1 MNLDNMTTENL
12 NSLCCDIRK
21 EIIDVILKNG
31 GHLASNLGVVELTVA
46 LKKIFSRENDKILFD
61 VGHQAYVYK
70 ILTGREKEFST
81 IRTYKGLGPFLDP
94 KESCADHFIT
104 GHAGSAL
111 SAGCGIAFAEPESRV
126 IVVVG
131 DASIANGHSLEALNN
146 MGNLKNMVVV
156 LNDNDMSIGKSVGCL
171 SNFFSRMISSKAYM
185 AVKKDFKKMIDRG
198 NFGRKVKD
206 TLGRAEHSIKNFF
219 LPMSVSENL
228 GFKYFGVVDGHNLE
242 ELLSAFEKARDEEG
256 PILIHVRTKKG
267 KGYQPAEEDKEK
279 FHGVSPYNP
288 FKKTEQKTYSDIFGE
303 KLTELGEKDKDIF
316 VISAGMVKGTGL
328 KEFFEKYPERS
339 IDVGIA
345 EGHGVTFAAGLA
357 SAGKKPYFAIY
368 STFLS
373 RGVGQLIHDVSLQNL
388 PVRFMIDRAGIVG
401 EDGKT
406 HQGIYDVAFLISIP
420 NFTVL
425 APTTKKELEEILEFS
440 AEYDK
445 PLAVRYSKEEGFD
458 IEGDT
463 PFELGKWKEIIKS
476 ENQKNLY
483 IATGSMLKEILHVK
497 EELKAKNIDGTIV
510 SAASIKPM
518 DTEYIDK
525 NFEKYDNIIVLEENY
540 IVNSF
545 GSEILDYVNSSKIN
559 KKIIKIGIEKGAVPH
574 GKRGILL
581 EEYGLRGQKLVEK
594 LVERIEGKF
603 NGES

>member
-12 NSLCCDIRK
+12 NELCSSIRGK
-21 EIIDVILKNG
+21 IIDVVLKNG

-46 LKKIFSRENDKILFD
+46 LKKIFNSENDKILFD

-70 ILTGREKEFST
+70 ILTGRDENFST
-81 IRTYKGLGPFLDP
+81 IRTYKGIGPFLDP
-94 KESCADHFIT
+94 KESSADWFIS

-111 SAGCGIAFAEPESRV
+111 SAGCGIAFAEPDTRV

-146 MGNLKNMVVV
+146 MGNLKNVIVV
-156 LNDNDMSIGKSVGCL
+156 LNDNDMSIGKSVGSLANC
-171 SNFFSRMISSKAYM
+171 FSRMISSKVYM
-185 AVKKDFKKMIDRG
+185 AVKKDFKNMINRG
-198 NFGRKVKD
+198 SIGRKVKD

-228 GFKYFGVVDGHNLE
+228 GFKYFCLVDGHNME
-242 ELLSAFEKARDEEG
+242 ELLSVFEKAKEEEG
-256 PILIHVRTKKG
+256 PVFVHVRTKKG
-267 KGYQPAEEDKEK
+267 KGYKPAEEDKEK

-288 FKKTEQKTYSDIFGE
+288 FKVEGQKIYSDIFGE
-303 KLTELGEKDKDIF
+303 KLVSLAEKDKDICA
-316 VISAGMVKGTGL
+316 ISAGMVKGTGL

-345 EGHGVTFAAGLA
+345 EGHGVTFAGGLA
-357 SAGKKPYFAIY
+357 VSGKKPYYAVY

-373 RGVGQLIHDVSLQNL
+373 RGIGQLIHDISLQKL
-388 PVRFMIDRAGIVG
+388 PVRFMIDRAGIAG

-406 HQGIYDVAFLISIP
+406 HHGIYDVPFLLSIP
-420 NFTVL
+420 NFTIL

-440 AEYDK
+440 TEYNM

-458 IEGDT
+458 IEGDK
-463 PFELGKWKEIIKS
+463 PFVLGKWKVL
-476 ENQKNLY
+476 ENSGQKNLY
-483 IATGSMLKEILHVK
+483 IAAGSMLKEILNIKDILK
-497 EELKAKNIDGTIV
+497 EKGLGGTIV

-518 DTEYIDK
+518 DTEFINK
-525 NFEKYDNIIVLEENY
+525 NFEKYDNIVVLEENY
-540 IVNSF
+540 IVNGF
-545 GSEILDYVNSSKIN
+545 GSSIIDYINSSRIN
-559 KKIIKIGIEKGAVPH
+559 KKIIKIGIETGAVPH

-581 EEYGLRGQKLVEK
+581 EEYGLRGKK
-594 LVERIEGKF
+594 LVERIEGRI

>member
-1 MNLDNMTTENL
+1 MNLDEMTTENL
-12 NSLCCDIRK
+12 NELCSNIRK
-21 EIIDVILKNG
+21 EIIEVVLKNG

-46 LKKIFSRENDKILFD
+46 LKKVFNSEKENKILFD

-70 ILTGREKEFST
+70 ILTGREKNFST
-81 IRTYKGLGPFLDP
+81 LRTYKGLGPFLDP
-94 KESCADHFIT
+94 KESDQDYFIS

-111 SAGCGIAFAEPESRV
+111 SAGCGIAYAEPNIRV

-146 MGNLKNMVVV
+146 MGNLKNMIVI
-156 LNDNDMSIGKSVGCL
+156 LNDNDMSIGKSVGSL
-171 SNFFSRMISSKAYM
+171 SGFFSKMISSKVYM
-185 AVKKDFKKMIDRG
+185 NVKKDVKNIIDRG
-198 NFGRKVKD
+198 TFGKKVKN

-219 LPMSVSENL
+219 LPMSISENL
-228 GFKYFGVVDGHNLE
+228 GFKYFGVIDGHNME
-242 ELLSAFEKARDEEG
+242 ELLKVFQKVKETEG
-256 PILIHVRTKKG
+256 PIFIHVRTKKG
-267 KGYQPAEEDKEK
+267 KGYKPAEENKEK

-288 FKKTEQKTYSDIFGE
+288 SKIEGQKTYSDIFGE
-303 KLTELGEKDKDIF
+303 KLVSMAEEDKDIYA
-316 VISAGMVKGTGL
+316 ISAGMVKGTGL

-357 SAGKKPYFAIY
+357 ISGKKPYYAVY

-388 PVRFMIDRAGIVG
+388 PVKFMIDRAGIVG

-406 HQGIYDVAFLISIP
+406 HHGIYDVSFMLSIP

-425 APTTKKELEEILEFS
+425 SPTTKKEFQEIIEFS
-440 AEYDK
+440 KEYSS
-445 PLAVRYSKEEGFD
+445 PIGIRYSKENVFD
-458 IEGDT
+458 IENDDK
-463 PFELGKWKEIIKS
+463 FILGKWREIKKG
-476 ENQKNLY
+476 EKNLY
-483 IATGSMLKEILHVK
+483 IATGSMLKEILDVK
-497 EELKAKNIDGTIV
+497 DLLKEKNLDGTII

-518 DTEYIDK
+518 DTNFINN

-540 IVNSF
+540 YVNSF
-545 GSEILDYVNSSKIN
+545 GSEIVNYINNSKIN
-559 KKIIKIGIEKGAVPH
+559 KKIIKIGIETGAVPH

-581 EEYGLRGQKLVEK
+581 EEYGLRGKK
-594 LVERIEGKF
+594 LVERIEGKI
-603 NGES
+603 NGEN